1 MATGVPSSR
10 RAPRFAVPD
19 TDALLDLRDLRDPAL
34 LFDDWLLPALE
45 AVRRDGLQRLRLDF
59 ADGHGY
65 MLARAQR
72 WRLWRRPLRE
82 LAAAQARRSAA

>member
-1 MATGVPSSR
+1 MLV
-10 RAPRFAVPD
+10 RAPQVGRPD
-19 TDALLDLRDLRDPAL
+19 PHIEFM
-34 LFDDWLLPALE
+34 LFALE

-82 LAAAQARRSAA
+82 LAAAQARRPAA